1 MSDLLNWG
9 ATAGL
14 AAAPGLLPF
23 HGGFGGFGGYNPW
36 GYSCDAAC
44 REAKRKAAEKQRKY
58 LEEQRKYFEKQQQEQ
73 RKQYQQLR
81 KKFYKEHG
89 FYPANHYNPTFT
101 SFWG

>member
-1 MSDLLNWG
+1 MGDLLNWG

-23 HGGFGGFGGYNPW
+23 HAGFGGFNPW

-44 REAKRKAAEKQRKY
+44 RDARRKAAEIQRKRF
-58 LEEQRKYFEKQQQEQ
+58 QKQQEKQ

-89 FYPANHYNPTFT
+89 FYPANYYNPTFT